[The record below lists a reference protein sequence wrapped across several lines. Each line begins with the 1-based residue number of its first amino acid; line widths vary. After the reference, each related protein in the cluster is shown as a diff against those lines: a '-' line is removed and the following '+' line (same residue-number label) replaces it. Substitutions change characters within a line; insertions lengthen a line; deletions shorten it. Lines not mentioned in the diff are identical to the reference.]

1 MRFPQ
6 LARQYISNLIKRRNK
21 MIAIK
26 IGYNNY
32 VMENEKAV
40 QLLALL
46 ESAEVYENKY
56 HRSEEGRDSFYTH
69 HVYANEDNFT
79 MELIPTAKY
88 QLAKLAGKPSKD

>member
-1 MRFPQ
+1 
-6 LARQYISNLIKRRNK
+6 

>member
-1 MRFPQ
+1 
-6 LARQYISNLIKRRNK
+6 

-26 IGYNNY
+26 IGYNTY

-46 ESAEVYENKY
+46 EGAEVYENKY
-56 HRSEEGRDSFYTH
+56 HRGVDGKDSFYTH

-79 MELIPTAKY
+79 MELIPTTKY
-88 QLAKLAGKPSKD
+88 QLAKLAGKPPKD

>member
-1 MRFPQ
+1 
-6 LARQYISNLIKRRNK
+6 

-40 QLLALL
+40 QLLTLL

>member
-1 MRFPQ
+1 MV
-6 LARQYISNLIKRRNK
+6 
-21 MIAIK
+21 AIK
-26 IGYNNY
+26 IGYNSY

-46 ESAEVYENKY
+46 EGAEVYENKY
-56 HRSEEGRDSFYTH
+56 HHDSGRDSFYTH
-69 HVYANEDNFT
+69 HVYANEDNFH